1 MSGIRHPSQVL
12 SSGEVS
18 GPAEGLELV
27 LRQFLL
33 ERHNEEHLAATREGY
48 EPFDFG
54 PMEAAAERC
63 VREYADR
70 IGPVER
76 ALFGEWAGSGDPHV
90 SSHQLRR
97 PCRMKQV
104 CRVE

>member
-1 MSGIRHPSQVL
+1 MSGIRHPSQIL

-27 LRQFLL
+27 LRQYRL

-54 PMEAAAERC
+54 PMEAATERC
-63 VREYADR
+63 VREYSER
-70 IGPVER
+70 VGPVER
-76 ALFGEWAGSGDPHV
+76 ALFEEWAGSDAPHV
-90 SSHQLRR
+90 RELGEALLAADYGRLAI
-97 PCRMKQV
+97 
-104 CRVE
+104 